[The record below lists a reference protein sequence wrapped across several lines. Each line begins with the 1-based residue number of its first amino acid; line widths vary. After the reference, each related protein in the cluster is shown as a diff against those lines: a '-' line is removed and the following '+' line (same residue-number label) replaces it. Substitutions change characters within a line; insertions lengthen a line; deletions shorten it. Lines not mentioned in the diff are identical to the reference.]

1 MAKVVGVRFQR
12 MGKVYDF
19 VLNEVEETARGGHV
33 LVDTAKGVELGQ
45 VVSGPREYEAGNGTG
60 ELKRVVRQAT
70 LADMERAAENEQ
82 KAGRALALCREK
94 VFAHGV
100 PMRPVDAEYSFTGNR
115 VTIYF
120 TADDRVDF
128 RDLVRDLAG
137 NLRVRVE
144 LRQIGVRDAAKLLGG
159 IGPCGRLTC
168 CSTFLTD
175 FEPVSIRMAK
185 DQHLSL
191 NPSKL
196 SGLCGRLKCCLRYE
210 YGGERYP
217 DANGDGCNGC
227 TAAKADGAGAVAV
240 AAGAAAGAATGATA
254 GATIGATAGAAAG
267 GGCGGC
273 SHRH

>member
-1 MAKVVGVRFQR
+1 MGRVVGVRLQR
-12 MGKVYDF
+12 LGKVCDFLLEDAAEAAQGDF
-19 VLNEVEETARGGHV
+19 VV
-33 LVDTAKGVELGQ
+33 VDTAKGVEMGQ
-45 VVSGPREYEAGNGTG
+45 VVSEPRENEGNGTAD
-60 ELKRVVRQAT
+60 LKKVVRRAT
-70 LADMERAAENEQ
+70 LTDMERAAENEQ
-82 KAGRALALCREK
+82 RAGRALALCREK

-100 PMRPVDAEYSFTGNR
+100 PMRPVDAEYSFGGNR

-128 RDLVRDLAG
+128 RELVRDLAG
-137 NLRVRVE
+137 ALRARVD

-159 IGPCGRLTC
+159 IGPCGRPTC

-185 DQHLSL
+185 DQHLPL

-210 YGGERYP
+210 FGGERYP
-217 DANGDGCNGC
+217 DAGENGCNGC
-227 TAAKADGAGAVAV
+227 AAAAKADGAGAVAV
-240 AAGAAAGAATGATA
+240 AAGGGAVAARGG
-254 GATIGATAGAAAG
+254 AAG

>member
-1 MAKVVGVRFQR
+1 MGRVVGVRFQR
-12 MGKVYDF
+12 LGKVCDFAVDEAAEAAPGDF
-19 VLNEVEETARGGHV
+19 VV
-33 LVDTAKGVELGQ
+33 VDTAKGVELGQ
-45 VVSGPREYEAGNGTG
+45 VVSGPRDHEGNGTAD
-60 ELKRVVRQAT
+60 LKKVVRRAT
-70 LADMERAAENEQ
+70 LVDMERASEIEQ
-82 KAGRALALCREK
+82 RSGRALAVCREK
-94 VFAHGV
+94 VFALGV
-100 PMRPVDAEYSFTGNR
+100 PMRPVDAEYSFGGNR

-137 NLRVRVE
+137 ALRARVE

-159 IGPCGRLTC
+159 IGPCGRQTC

-217 DANGDGCNGC
+217 DAGENGCNGC
-227 TAAKADGAGAVAV
+227 AAAKTDGAGAVAV
-240 AAGAAAGAATGATA
+240 AAGGTV
-254 GATIGATAGAAAG
+254 AAG
-267 GGCGGC
+267 GAAGGACVGCA
-273 SHRH
+273 HRR